1 MAATSADSGQVIL
14 ASHWWSRSH
23 TPQYWALIGC
33 CSQVT
38 SQAYCGLVAGLA
50 VATLTTIFL
59 PVSGAHINPAVSVSA
74 ATIQVSCRQYSPL
87 IGRTPLNTDL

>member
-14 ASHWWSRSH
+14 ASHWWSH
-23 TPQYWALIGC
+23 TPQYWPLIGC
-33 CSQVT
+33 GSQVT

-87 IGRTPLNTDL
+87 IGRTALNTDL